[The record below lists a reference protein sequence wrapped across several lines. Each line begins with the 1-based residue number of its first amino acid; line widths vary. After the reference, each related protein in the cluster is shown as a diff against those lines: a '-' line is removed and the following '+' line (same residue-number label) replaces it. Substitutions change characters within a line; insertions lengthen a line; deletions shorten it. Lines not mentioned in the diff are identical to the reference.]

1 MVVGKPS
8 AANAGAE
15 LETDRLAAVP
25 VCSVMAPVEALMVGA
40 TPVIAPIFPSKVP
53 TVSLISMLMG
63 VTPMAVVP
71 AVEPVFTK
79 LITWP
84 FTVIVSPAA
93 KGLVSELVPAAPDSV
108 VLAEIATAG

>member
-1 MVVGKPS
+1 MGVGKPS

-15 LETDRLAAVP
+15 LETDRSWAVP
-25 VCSVMAPVEALMVGA
+25 VCSVMAPVEASMVGA

-79 LITWP
+79 LITWL
-84 FTVIVSPAA
+84 FTVMLSPAA
-93 KGLVSELVPAAPDSV
+93 KGLVRELLGDVPDSV
-108 VLAEIATAG
+108 VA